1 MDEYLTYILVIPL
14 IVAFL
19 YMIVSMFKKQSEV
32 DQFFANLDTSDR
44 DSIIQKLDYLEQ
56 KRQVDLSRLKQR
68 IQEMRQRHIEHFT
81 HEIEEAF
88 VRIYFDYFRD
98 NWIPFRK
105 ANWGLKL
112 IFFLGLLIGFYAM
125 GYIIYTNL
133 HQELN
138 KWVFII
144 PFLIFPLS
152 LLLSLM
158 YIMLISI
165 FFTFFRFLAP
175 RKGAVVR
182 SCILFNQ
189 TIRAVGSS
197 GKSSSSSFD
206 GTIFDAINSL
216 DY

>member
-1 MDEYLTYILVIPL
+1 MDEYLTYILLIPL

-112 IFFLGLLIGFYAM
+112 IFFLDCSLVFMPWDTSFTRI
-125 GYIIYTNL
+125 YIRN
-133 HQELN
+133 
-138 KWVFII
+138 
-144 PFLIFPLS
+144 
-152 LLLSLM
+152 
-158 YIMLISI
+158 
-165 FFTFFRFLAP
+165 
-175 RKGAVVR
+175 
-182 SCILFNQ
+182 
-189 TIRAVGSS
+189 
-197 GKSSSSSFD
+197 
-206 GTIFDAINSL
+206 
-216 DY
+216 